1 MSGGSQ
7 PLIPSTSFVYAEGR
21 SIISAL
27 VRTAEARR
35 CLPAMAFA
43 ILKLS
48 YNEPGDSSL
57 TGGICGTG
65 FFIDSSTAVTA
76 HHVLNGETLAPNV
89 GYRHVL
95 LWLISRNGAICRIE
109 RSALRL
115 HPEIDTSVIR
125 LPNPISGFPIYDVTP
140 TAIAAGIRASGIGHK
155 GNTMPSV
162 EAEWQGRELVIRTAD
177 LMQSVLDREG
187 HVKRPLT
194 LDINARDVKMRGVQ
208 GFELSFGSQVGMS
221 GGPVVDAESGCVL
234 GMLSIGLPPDANVK
248 TQTFAV
254 SIDQIVERIGCNST

>member
-1 MSGGSQ
+1 M
-7 PLIPSTSFVYAEGR
+7 L
-21 SIISAL
+21 L
-27 VRTAEARR
+27 
-35 CLPAMAFA
+35 MAFA

-65 FFIDSSTAVTA
+65 FFLDSSTAITA
-76 HHVLNGETLAPNV
+76 HHLLNGETLEPNV
-89 GYRHVL
+89 GYRHVQ

-109 RSALRL
+109 RSAVSL

-125 LPNPISGFPIYDVTP
+125 LPHPISGFPIYDVTP
-140 TAIAAGIRASGIGHK
+140 TAITAGIRVRGIGHK
-155 GNTMPSV
+155 GNAMPSV
-162 EAEWQGRELVIRTAD
+162 DAEWQGKELVIRTAD
-177 LMQSVLDREG
+177 LTHLVLDRDG
-187 HVKRPLT
+187 YVKRPLT
-194 LDINARDVKMRGVQ
+194 LDINARDVKMRNVH

-221 GGPVVDAESGCVL
+221 GGPVVDAGTGCVL

-254 SIDQIVERIGCNST
+254 SIDQIVERIRRN